1 MQINWFEVFAQILN
15 FFILLFLLNKFLF
28 KPVMAAMEKR
38 EEEIAKTIQ
47 NAESKFSEADNL
59 VRDYEKKLSEIK
71 NQEEI
76 ILTQA
81 KKDAEEK
88 RDLLLNQYKEEVK
101 LRKQNFENEFNNE
114 KADFI
119 REFRKFLAGYTM
131 KISKKV
137 LEPLSSTKLEDKV
150 FVGLLK
156 TIENTDPNILNE
168 EKKTDKGNIIVES
181 SGDITSSQK
190 EELEKSI
197 LNIINADKTNHFIEF
212 KKNPELIYGYKIIF
226 NTFTINENLNFYLK
240 DLEEEVI
247 KQQKF

>member
-168 EKKTDKGNIIVES
+168 EKKQIK
-181 SGDITSSQK
+181 
-190 EELEKSI
+190 
-197 LNIINADKTNHFIEF
+197 
-212 KKNPELIYGYKIIF
+212 
-226 NTFTINENLNFYLK
+226 
-240 DLEEEVI
+240 VI
-247 KQQKF
+247 